1 MAKTS
6 AKQLESIARYQKAN
20 IKQYKLALNRKTD
33 ADIINY
39 LDCLANKQAVIKAI
53 IREHISQQ
61 EGA

>member
-6 AKQLESIARYQKAN
+6 IKQLESIARYQKAN

-33 ADIINY
+33 ADIINF
-39 LDCLANKQAVIKAI
+39 LDGLPNKQATIKSI
-53 IREHISQQ
+53 IREHISQ